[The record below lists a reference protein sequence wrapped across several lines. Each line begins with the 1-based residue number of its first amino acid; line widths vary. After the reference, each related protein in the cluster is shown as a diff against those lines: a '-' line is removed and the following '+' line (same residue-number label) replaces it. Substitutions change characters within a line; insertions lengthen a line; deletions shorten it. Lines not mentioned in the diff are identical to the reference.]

1 MSLIRVFQ
9 IVLMDWG
16 RKFPLAEGEWWILLR
31 WIFLSAWGHFR
42 RSAFDHSNLFQIKKY
57 YSVNLEHQLKLK
69 LFQYAQYIWTI
80 YLSICLSIYLSINI
94 YMYAQS
100 YINLL
105 TCYDFLRILLFLEIW
120 IIINEVGVG
129 NILFIWIYLLPI

>member
-1 MSLIRVFQ
+1 MHNIY
-9 IVLMDWG
+9 
-16 RKFPLAEGEWWILLR
+16 E
-31 WIFLSAWGHFR
+31 LS
-42 RSAFDHSNLFQIKKY
+42 
-57 YSVNLEHQLKLK
+57 
-69 LFQYAQYIWTI
+69 I
-80 YLSICLSIYLSINI
+80 YLSVCLSIYLSINI

-129 NILFIWIYLLPI
+129 NILFI